1 MRSFLSIDFR
11 RFVATRL
18 CKSSPVRKRSLST
31 YLCWTNNKLIYIV
44 RTRTKKPRNANKSIR
59 VVDCID
65 QNNCFLIKSNKQQEK
80 YCVSKAKIFTSGDI
94 ELNPGA
100 VNAYMLL
107 QSRLAQ
113 HALSILDVGGAG
125 DCFVRVIS
133 HQLYGESSYHMNMV
147 LII

>member
-1 MRSFLSIDFR
+1 M
-11 RFVATRL
+11 
-18 CKSSPVRKRSLST
+18 
-31 YLCWTNNKLIYIV
+31 LI
-44 RTRTKKPRNANKSIR
+44 
-59 VVDCID
+59 
-65 QNNCFLIKSNKQQEK
+65 
-80 YCVSKAKIFTSGDI
+80 
-94 ELNPGA
+94 
-100 VNAYMLL
+100 MLL